1 MRAVTRQTTGDAMAS
16 ATGAPVKLVIF
27 DCDGTLVDS
36 QHMIVAAMSDAFA
49 SQGLIAPS
57 RETVIGVVGLS
68 LDWAIARLVPDADD
82 TTLIDR
88 LSEAYKEA
96 FRARRLGP
104 DHTEPLYDGVRNT
117 LERLAARDDVALGIA
132 TGKSRRGLDAVL
144 ERERLAHHFKTL
156 QTADTHPSKPHPSMI
171 FAAMSEA
178 DARPEDTVMI
188 GDTTFDIEMA
198 LGAGTSSIGVAWGYH
213 PADALRAA
221 GAHHVSRDCAEMEK
235 TLDRLIFERGMQ

>member
-1 MRAVTRQTTGDAMAS
+1 MA
-16 ATGAPVKLVIF
+16 AGPGPTKLVIF

-36 QHMIVAAMSDAFA
+36 QHMIVAAMTDAFA
-49 SQGLIAPS
+49 SQGLVAPA
-57 RETVIGVVGLS
+57 RENVVGVVGLS
-68 LDWAIARLVPDADD
+68 LDWAIARLVPEESDPA
-82 TTLIDR
+82 LIDR

-104 DHTEPLYDGVRNT
+104 DHAEPLYGGVREA
-117 LERLAARDDVALGIA
+117 LDRLAARGDVSLGIA

-144 ERERLAHHFKTL
+144 EREGIAHHFHTI

-178 DARPEDTVMI
+178 VADPVDTVMI

-221 GAHHVSRDCAEMEK
+221 GAHHVSADCAELERL
-235 TLDRLIFERGMQ
+235 LDRLMFERQAG